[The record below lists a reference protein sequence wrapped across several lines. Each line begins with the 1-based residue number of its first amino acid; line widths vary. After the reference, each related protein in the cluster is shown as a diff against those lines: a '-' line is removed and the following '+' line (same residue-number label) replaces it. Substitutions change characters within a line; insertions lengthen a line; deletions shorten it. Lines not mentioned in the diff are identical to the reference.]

1 MNTLV
6 RVTSAPVDASA
17 APADRAASDP
27 DRVSATSDPATRVLV
42 VGGAGQVGSAIV
54 AALAPLLPGRVVVAG
69 RGLERARQA
78 AAVVGHG
85 VTALRLDV
93 ADPALAADPP
103 PAAAVVMCIDDR
115 PPGLVAAWLARGVR
129 YVDVTATPARI
140 AEIEALDG
148 VAREGGGSA
157 LLSVGVA
164 PGLTNLLAASVADG
178 FDAPPEI
185 ELLVQLGLGDVHG
198 PAAVEWTLDGLA
210 DPTALRDSRSFA
222 LPGRRRPLR
231 AYRFPF
237 PEQGILPRTLGVASA
252 STWLALDPAPAT
264 GLFVLAARAGL
275 GRLVARGRPRSRAA
289 ALRLLAAGGA
299 APGSDA
305 CVLAARARGLRDGRP
320 HERQASLAG
329 RREAE
334 LTGLVAAVAT
344 RALLHDDPPAGVH
357 HIEQVLK
364 LDAVVASLR
373 AAGAQLHSGE

>member
-1 MNTLV
+1 MPV
-6 RVTSAPVDASA
+6 RVTSVASASA
-17 APADRAASDP
+17 ATTAGGAPDP
-27 DRVSATSDPATRVLV
+27 TTRVLV
-42 VGGAGQVGSAIV
+42 VGGSGQVGRTIV

-69 RGLERARQA
+69 RGLDRAQQVA
-78 AAVVGHG
+78 AATGHG

-93 ADPALAADPP
+93 ADPALATDPP

-115 PPGLVAAWLARGVR
+115 PPGLVAAWLARGTH

-140 AEIEALDG
+140 AEVEALDG
-148 VAREGGGSA
+148 VARDGGASA

-164 PGLTNLLAASVADG
+164 PGLTNLLAASVAGG

-210 DPTALRDSRSFA
+210 DPTALRDSRTFA
-222 LPGRRRPLR
+222 LSGRRRPLR

-237 PEQGILPRTLGVASA
+237 PEQEVLPRTLGVASA

-264 GLFVLAARAGL
+264 GLFALAARAGI
-275 GRLVARGRPRSRAA
+275 GRMVARERPRSRAV

-305 CVLAARARGLRDGRP
+305 CVLAARARGLRGGRP

-334 LTGLVAAVAT
+334 LTGLVAAAAT
-344 RALLHDDPPAGVH
+344 RALLGEPLSPPATAASSVSRTGVH
-357 HIEQVLK
+357 HIDQVLEIG
-364 LDAVVASLR
+364 AVVASLR
-373 AAGAQLHSGE
+373 AAGARVDHRG